1 MGTKGAGGV
10 SGATGYEKTL
20 RRWCIDGLLWRKKMS
35 STLPQRRA
43 VTGALVLALC
53 LLMLSGA
60 ASRAQ
65 AACGLGD
72 FVPSQVIVKLDPGAT
87 ITQINATYGS
97 TVVEPFPGSAD
108 VFLLGLP
115 TSSGVKK
122 TVEQMASDP
131 RLLFAEPNFLAQPP
145 EGGGRHKAWGFS
157 DVAPTSQEYAIQAL
171 GLVSAHDISQGE
183 GTTVAVVDT
192 GAQLDHPALVAN
204 FEGVKRYDFVDNDK
218 NPSDRP
224 VGKDADCDGEKDE
237 MVGHGTHV
245 AGIVDITAPEAKIMP
260 LRVLDTEGY
269 GNVFTIAKAVY
280 FAEQNRADVINLSLG
295 SPSRSK
301 LLQEV
306 IEDATA
312 NGVVVAA
319 AAGNSNSFV
328 AEYPAAGNGVAA
340 SADGLVAVTSVNR
353 YDQKSDFA
361 NYGKWVDIAAPGESI
376 RSTFPVSKYAYW
388 SGTSMATPFVSG
400 QAALIHAVYGSLD
413 PVGVEARI
421 RCSARSLLATDPI
434 YAAMLGAGRADV
446 GASLFLVACP

>member
-1 MGTKGAGGV
+1 
-10 SGATGYEKTL
+10 
-20 RRWCIDGLLWRKKMS
+20 MS

-65 AACGLGD
+65 AACGLGS
-72 FVPSQVIVKLDPGAT
+72 FVPSQVIVKLDQGAT

-97 TVVEPFPGSAD
+97 TVVEPFPGSTD

-115 TSSGVKK
+115 TSAGVTK
-122 TVEQMASDP
+122 TVERMASDP
-131 RLLFAEPNFLAQPP
+131 RLLYAEPNFFAQSP
-145 EGGGRHKAWGFS
+145 EGDGRHRAWGDS
-157 DVAPTSQEYAIQAL
+157 DVAPTSDEYAAQAL
-171 GLVSAHDISQGE
+171 GLEAAHAISQGE

-204 FEGVKRYDFVDNDK
+204 FKGVKRYDFVGNDK
-218 NPSDRP
+218 DPSDLP
-224 VGKDADCDGEKDE
+224 VGKDADCDGDKDE

-245 AGIVDITAPEAKIMP
+245 AGIVDITAPAAKIMP

-280 FAEQNRADVINLSLG
+280 FAEHNGAVVINLSLG
-295 SPSRSK
+295 STNRSR

-306 IEDATA
+306 IEGAMA

-319 AAGNSNSFV
+319 AAGNSNSSI
-328 AEYPAAGNGVAA
+328 AHYPAAGNGVAA
-340 SADGLVAVTSVNR
+340 SADGLVAVTSVNM

-361 NYGKWVDIAAPGESI
+361 NYGSWVDIAAPGEGI
-376 RSTFPVSKYAYW
+376 RSAFPVSKYAYW

-413 PVGVEARI
+413 PAGVEERI
-421 RCSARSLLATDPI
+421 RCSARPLLATDPV
-434 YAAMLGAGRADV
+434 YAATLGAGRADV
-446 GASLFLVACP
+446 GASLFPVACS